1 MKMSLETATLY
12 AHRADVLL
20 GRLTVRRDT
29 LRGDMPRGAPGSL
42 GYRTVADVVKHLEK
56 REKQIAELR
65 AEIEELESTESDSA
79 KLMTIA
85 DRMGLTL

>member
-1 MKMSLETATLY
+1 MKMSLEAATMY

-20 GRLTVRRDT
+20 GRLTVRRDS
-29 LRGDMPRGAPGSL
+29 LRGEMPRGIPGSL
-42 GYRTVADVVKHLEK
+42 GYHTVADVVKHLEK

-65 AEIEELESTESDSA
+65 AEIEELESTDSDSA
-79 KLMTIA
+79 KLMEVA

>member
-1 MKMSLETATLY
+1 MKMSLETATMY

-29 LRGDMPRGAPGSL
+29 LLGEMPRGTPGSL
-42 GYRTVADVVKHLEK
+42 GYHTVADVVKHLEK
-56 REKQIAELR
+56 REKQIAALR
-65 AEIEELESTESDSA
+65 VEIAELESTDSDSA
-79 KLMTIA
+79 KLMQVV